1 MQYFILFLSFFLF
14 SSTSI
19 QTYELTGTVV
29 DENNNAVIAATI
41 QIKGTEKGTVTDAQ
55 GHFQLEVE
63 GTDTLVISYVG
74 MITEVIPVN
83 NRKQIKIVLQ
93 TDQSVLEDVVITGY
107 QVQERALFSGSK
119 GSLPSPSRVISISY
133 EQRETYN
140 NIEENGFIPVTKQ
153 PLSTFSVDVDRAS
166 YSNVRRKINNGYL
179 PEKDAV
185 RIEELINYFSYQYDE
200 PVANADHPLKVNT
213 EISQAPWNKDNLL
226 MKVGLKARSIDMDN
240 AKPSNIV
247 FLIDVSGSMNS
258 PQKLPLLKSSFKL
271 LLNSLSEDD
280 RVAIVV
286 YASQSEIVLESTPAT
301 EKETIINAL
310 ESLQAGGSTAGGEG
324 IQLAY
329 KTANDHFI
337 EGGNNR
343 ILLATDGDFNVGID
357 TDDDLQRLVEKERES
372 GIYISVLGFGMGNY
386 RDDMAETIADKG
398 NGNYAYIDNI
408 IEAKKVL
415 VNEFGGTFYTIAKD
429 VKLQL
434 EFNPK
439 YVKEYRLIGY
449 ENRLLDE
456 EDFTDDK
463 KDAGEI
469 GSGHTVTAMYEIVP
483 SKGDLESTLRYQK
496 QELNETALE
505 SEEIGFLKIRYKEPV
520 EESNSILFSYK
531 IPFTFT
537 DIKDASKD
545 FRFASSVASF
555 GMLLRDSEHKGKANW
570 VMTKQLA
577 ETSVGEDEEGYR
589 TEFVRLVE
597 AADLL
602 QRNE

>member
-1 MQYFILFLSFFLF
+1 M
-14 SSTSI
+14 
-19 QTYELTGTVV
+19 
-29 DENNNAVIAATI
+29 
-41 QIKGTEKGTVTDAQ
+41 
-55 GHFQLEVE
+55 
-63 GTDTLVISYVG
+63 
-74 MITEVIPVN
+74 
-83 NRKQIKIVLQ
+83 
-93 TDQSVLEDVVITGY
+93 
-107 QVQERALFSGSK
+107 
-119 GSLPSPSRVISISY
+119 
-133 EQRETYN
+133 
-140 NIEENGFIPVTKQ
+140 
-153 PLSTFSVDVDRAS
+153 
-166 YSNVRRKINNGYL
+166 
-179 PEKDAV
+179 
-185 RIEELINYFSYQYDE
+185 
-200 PVANADHPLKVNT
+200 
-213 EISQAPWNKDNLL
+213 
-226 MKVGLKARSIDMDN
+226 
-240 AKPSNIV
+240 
-247 FLIDVSGSMNS
+247 
-258 PQKLPLLKSSFKL
+258 
-271 LLNSLSEDD
+271 
-280 RVAIVV
+280 V

-301 EKETIINAL
+301 EKEKIIEAL

-531 IPFTFT
+531 IPFTYT
-537 DIKDASKD
+537 DIENASKD